1 MTEQYIRELVSDY
14 ATKLIGIEEGT
25 AEHMV
30 IVNAYNSIL
39 PLPVGY
45 KLSESDPWCAA
56 FVSAVFWTTLE
67 HKLNFPYECSCERMR
82 LGASKLGIWV
92 EDDGYMPKVGDVVMY
107 DWQDSGDGDNTG
119 YPDHVGIVTEVWT
132 DTFKVVEGNMNDA
145 VGSRIL
151 HKDNKFI
158 RGFITPNYASI
169 SDDAEEE
176 LSDAQKWF
184 QDTLHISVRNDGW
197 DDGIALTYRQL
208 ADILYALK

>member
-1 MTEQYIRELVSDY
+1 MTEQYIRELVAYY
-14 ATKLIGIEEGT
+14 ATTLVGIKEGT
-25 AEHMV
+25 ADHTAL
-30 IVNAYNSIL
+30 VNTYNSIS

-56 FVSAVFWTTLE
+56 FVSVVFWNVIG
-67 HKLNFPYECSCERMR
+67 HRLNFPYECSCERMR

-92 EDDGYMPKVGDVVMY
+92 EDDGYMPKVGDIVMY

-119 YPDHVGIVTEVWT
+119 YPDHVGIVTETWT
-132 DTFKVVEGNMNDA
+132 DTFKAVEGNLHDS
-145 VGSRIL
+145 VDTRIL

-158 RGFITPNYASI
+158 RGFITPNYSSI
-169 SDDAEEE
+169 CDSEDE

-184 QDTLHISVRNDGW
+184 RDTFHITIGDYEW
-197 DDGIALTYRQL
+197 DDRVAVTYRQL